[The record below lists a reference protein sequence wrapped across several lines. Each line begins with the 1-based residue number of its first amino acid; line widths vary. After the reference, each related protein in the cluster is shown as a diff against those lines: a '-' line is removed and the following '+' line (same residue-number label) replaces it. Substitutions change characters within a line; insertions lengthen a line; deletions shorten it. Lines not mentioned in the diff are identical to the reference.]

1 MTIYKDDIK
10 LMASQ
15 NMTDND
21 DGGGE
26 MTGVEIVSGEHNSIF
41 PDISDLD
48 RAYGV
53 VNIRSLHLAVKSAL
67 AETYFGAT
75 VGISEQ
81 PSDPNVSVTLMS
93 VNDPY
98 AMRSDSKNIIES
110 YLARGVKYMGELFY
124 TQLVGQRAVRFIQRG
139 TV

>member
-53 VNIRSLHLAVKSAL
+53 VNIRSLHLAVKKCAGGNL
-67 AETYFGAT
+67 LWCDRRHIGAAQR
-75 VGISEQ
+75 SECL
-81 PSDPNVSVTLMS
+81 SDLN
-93 VNDPY
+93 
-98 AMRSDSKNIIES
+98 EC
-110 YLARGVKYMGELFY
+110 
-124 TQLVGQRAVRFIQRG
+124 
-139 TV
+139 